1 MDVISK
7 KKFDGRN
14 SERQNFREKKG
25 GSQLY
30 TTVVAWL
37 VLGNLDV
44 KCNHKRFM
52 TDMARHKNRC

>member
-7 KKFDGRN
+7 KKLMDVILKDKISG
-14 SERQNFREKKG
+14 EKKG